1 MQRRASSSYCFSGI
15 GFFRVVIVFT
25 VVLGTTIVMNR
36 TIIVSQIIIP
46 MICVECECVC
56 LIVVPR

>member
-1 MQRRASSSYCFSGI
+1 MQRRASSSYCLSGI

-25 VVLGTTIVMNR
+25 VVLRTTIVMNR

-46 MICVECECVC
+46 MISVE
-56 LIVVPR
+56 